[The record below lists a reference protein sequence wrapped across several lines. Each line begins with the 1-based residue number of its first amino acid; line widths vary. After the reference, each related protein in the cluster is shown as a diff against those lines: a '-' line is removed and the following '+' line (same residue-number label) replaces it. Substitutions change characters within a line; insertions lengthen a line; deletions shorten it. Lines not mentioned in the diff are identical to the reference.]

1 MKKYQIEVNERQL
14 SLLHSA
20 VELQLRVRFG
30 QGWAIIENILPIT
43 ASDYR
48 TIKDAYDPVLD
59 TLMRRI
65 AIDPYTQTMRACNAV
80 TSQEERDMWVSFEQA
95 IGYRQS
101 GEVPLSKYGFL
112 NIKEITDSKE

>member
-1 MKKYQIEVNERQL
+1 MKKYQIEVNEHQL
-14 SLLHSA
+14 RLLHSA
-20 VELQLRVRFG
+20 VELQLRVRLG
-30 QGWAIIENILPIT
+30 QGWAITENILPLT

-59 TLMRRI
+59 ALMRCI
-65 AIDPYTQTMRACNAV
+65 ALEPYTHTTRECNAA

-95 IGYRQS
+95 LGMRKS
-101 GEVPLSKYGFL
+101 EVSLGNYGFL